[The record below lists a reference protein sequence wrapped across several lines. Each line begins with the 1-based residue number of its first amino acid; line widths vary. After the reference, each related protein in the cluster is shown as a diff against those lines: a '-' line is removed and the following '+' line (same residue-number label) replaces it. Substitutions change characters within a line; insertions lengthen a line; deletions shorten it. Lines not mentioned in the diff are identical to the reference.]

1 MALRPADINRVKL
14 DRVSLKA
21 QAASVTSY
29 PLFTLGTRG
38 SPLALAQADEA
49 RRRLAE
55 ARGWEVGR
63 IALQVIRTTGD
74 RIQDRPLADVGG
86 KGLFTKEI
94 DAALLAGAIDAAVH
108 SAKDLPSI
116 MPDGV
121 AIAAYLPRED
131 VRDALVSA
139 LADTIEG
146 LPHGA
151 TFGAASLRRQ
161 AQALRLRPDLKPA
174 LLRGNVETR
183 LSKAE
188 AGAVGAT
195 LLALAGLK
203 RLGLAHRARAV
214 LGVDKFL
221 PAPGQGAIAITARS
235 DDARALEALN
245 AISDGATTAALIAE
259 RAFLAELEGSC
270 RTPIAGFAR
279 LEAGRLTLLGE
290 VLRTDGSERFGIAA
304 EGAPADGAR
313 LGRDAGRD
321 LAGRLPE
328 GVLVKAG

>member
-1 MALRPADINRVKL
+1 MTTPA
-14 DRVSLKA
+14 
-21 QAASVTSY
+21 
-29 PLFTLGTRG
+29 LFTLGTRG
-38 SPLALAQADEA
+38 SPLALTQANEA
-49 RRRLAE
+49 RHRSA
-55 ARGWEVGR
+55 AAHGWEIET

-94 DAALLAGAIDAAVH
+94 DAALLAGEIDAAVH

-131 VRDALVSA
+131 VRDALICA
-139 LADTIEG
+139 FADTIED
-146 LPHGA
+146 LPPGA

-161 AQALRLRPDLKPA
+161 AQALRLRPDLKPV

-188 AGAVGAT
+188 ASEVGAT

-214 LGVDKFL
+214 LDVDTFL

-235 DDARALEALN
+235 ADARTLQALT
-245 AISDGATTAALIAE
+245 AISDGETTTALTAE

-270 RTPIAGFAR
+270 RTPIAGLAR
-279 LEAGRLTLLGE
+279 LDAGRVRLIGE
-290 VLRTDGSERFGIAA
+290 VLRPDGSESFGVDA
-304 EGAPADGAR
+304 EGAPVDAER
-313 LGRDAGRD
+313 LGREAGRD
-321 LAGRLPE
+321 LAARLPE
-328 GVLVKAG
+328 GVLVKGG